1 MFHAVSLWILNLQV
15 EFNQIL
21 KKGLHMQASDNAKT
35 AAQSFPFLAI
45 LALIFITLKLTGH
58 ITWSWF
64 WVLAPLWLP
73 AAIGLTLLLAGL
85 ALLIVAA
92 LMNRRC

>member
-1 MFHAVSLWILNLQV
+1 MKPS
-15 EFNQIL
+15 E
-21 KKGLHMQASDNAKT
+21 NAKT

-64 WVLAPLWLP
+64 WVLAPLWIP
-73 AAIGLTLLLAGL
+73 AAIGLALLLTGLTLLL
-85 ALLIVAA
+85 VAE
-92 LMNRRC
+92 LMSRKR